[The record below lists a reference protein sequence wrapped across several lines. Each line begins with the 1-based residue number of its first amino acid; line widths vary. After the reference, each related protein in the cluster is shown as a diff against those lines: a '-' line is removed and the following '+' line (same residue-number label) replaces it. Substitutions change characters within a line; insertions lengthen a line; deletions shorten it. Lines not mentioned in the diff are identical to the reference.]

1 MARLFAL
8 IRRYEMFGSL
18 LPEEVFVTDGFPEY
32 TYVSIDQGKPERDLT
47 EGLEQKNKI
56 ISIVGPSKSG
66 KSTLCDKFF
75 GRNVGADKIYV
86 TGGSVTYDN
95 DLWREAYR
103 QVSDDTE
110 KIFEDRAH
118 AEVIEYLVE
127 KELPLI
133 VDDFHYINRDTQ
145 ISVCRQFKNAA
156 SAGLRIV
163 ILSVPHRGDDPI
175 RSNPDLTGRHFS
187 VDFRFWTIDDLK
199 KIAELG
205 FPRVGLESSANFNEF
220 LAVEALRSPQIMQTL
235 CLEVCRGLSR
245 DRPFEHVSV
254 EEIDRAD
261 VKTRT
266 LRSYQMLSAFHI
278 LLNGP
283 PERGSKRLDYE
294 LIDGSKA
301 DVYQILAHVLRL
313 DPPFLQLSLDEIK
326 QRVRSLVKDTREP
339 NIRGTLQQIEGIYKD
354 TAPPIEWDDEK
365 RQLTIIDPHFY
376 YYLRNT
382 DAIRRVPKNSDP
394 RQPLLL

>member
-1 MARLFAL
+1 MP
-8 IRRYEMFGSL
+8 
-18 LPEEVFVTDGFPEY
+18 LPDEVFVTDGFPEY
-32 TYVSIDQGKPERDLT
+32 TYVSMDEGKPEKDLR

-75 GRNVGADKIYV
+75 GRNIGTDKIYV
-86 TGGSVTYDN
+86 TGDSVASDL

-103 QVSDDTE
+103 QITDDAE
-110 KIFEDRAH
+110 KSFDERAY
-118 AEVIEYLVE
+118 AEVIEYLIGR
-127 KELPLI
+127 ELPLI
-133 VDDFHYINRDTQ
+133 VDDFHYISRETQ
-145 ISVCRQFKNAA
+145 IAVCRQFKNAA

-163 ILSVPHRGDDPI
+163 ILSTPHRGDDPI
-175 RSNPDLTGRHFS
+175 RSNPDLSGRYFS
-187 VDFRFWTIDDLK
+187 VDFRFWTLRDLQ

-205 FPRVGLESSANFNEF
+205 FPLVGLRTSAEFNEF
-220 LAVEALRSPQIMQTL
+220 LAIESLRSPQIMQTL
-235 CLEVCRGLSR
+235 CLEVCRGLSP
-245 DRPFEHVSV
+245 DKPFEHVKM

-266 LRSYQMLSAFHI
+266 LRSYQMPSAFHL

-294 LIDGSKA
+294 LRDDSKA
-301 DVYQILAHVLRL
+301 DVYQILVDVLRV
-313 DPPFLQLSLDEIK
+313 DPPFVQLSLDEIK
-326 QRVRSLVKDTREP
+326 EGMRSLVKDEREP
-339 NIRGTLQQIEGIYKD
+339 NIRGALQQIEGIYKD

-365 RQLTIIDPHFY
+365 RQLTISDPHFY

-382 DAIRRVPKNSDP
+382 DQARH
-394 RQPLLL
+394 